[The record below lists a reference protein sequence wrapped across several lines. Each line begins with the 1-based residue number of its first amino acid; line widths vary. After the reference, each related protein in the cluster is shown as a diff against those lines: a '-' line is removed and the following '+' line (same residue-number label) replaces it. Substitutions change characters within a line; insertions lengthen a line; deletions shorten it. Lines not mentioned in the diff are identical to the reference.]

1 MTENIQEQEQTGDVV
16 TPLTPSVILSPRFD
30 SNYFEAWVYEYVLR
44 ERMSFVQVIAWETE
58 KRVADMPHEA
68 LIASSVTGWAN
79 QAVLWVREM
88 LVHVVIR
95 ASGNCKAYVFASRY
109 TPGDVEAVIDQL
121 KGWLEPKAVNT
132 PDTVL
137 VGFRYM
143 ENGSAQFRSRS
154 IEAPS
159 WSAIRGNYSASVQLR
174 IDALASAF
182 EPGSGGRLVL
192 FHGVPGTGKTY
203 VIRALAREWREW
215 CSFEYVTD
223 PEHFFGVASYMMS
236 VLLDAPDDGD
246 DESDS
251 DRWRLLVI
259 EDAGELLVQDARKNE
274 GQGLSRLLNMSEGLI
289 GQGLRVMTLISTND
303 PLDALNQAV
312 ARPGRTAAEVE
323 FTALGVAEANAWLAA
338 NDDQRRAVQE
348 GMTLAELYALIRN
361 EDCPP
366 RKARRPIGFGRN

>member
-1 MTENIQEQEQTGDVV
+1 
-16 TPLTPSVILSPRFD
+16 
-30 SNYFEAWVYEYVLR
+30 
-44 ERMSFVQVIAWETE
+44 
-58 KRVADMPHEA
+58 
-68 LIASSVTGWAN
+68 
-79 QAVLWVREM
+79 
-88 LVHVVIR
+88 
-95 ASGNCKAYVFASRY
+95 
-109 TPGDVEAVIDQL
+109 
-121 KGWLEPKAVNT
+121 
-132 PDTVL
+132 
-137 VGFRYM
+137 M
-143 ENGSAQFRSRS
+143 ENASAQFRSRS

-159 WSAIRGNYSASVQLR
+159 WSAIRRNYSASVQLR

-246 DESDS
+246 DEADS

-323 FTALGVAEANAWLAA
+323 FTALSVAEANAWLAA
-338 NDDQRRAVQE
+338 NDQRRRAVQE

-361 EDCPP
+361 EDRPL